1 MSIILNGTEHQ
12 VMDSTPKHTIL
23 CVDDEKQILSALKRL
38 LRKENFDLLT
48 ATSGEEGLNIMAS
61 RDIHLVISDH
71 RMPQMSG
78 ISFLAKVR
86 EIYPD
91 TIRILLTGYTE
102 VDSIKAS
109 INEGHVY
116 KFLLKPWNDDDLKQE
131 IKKALERYDL
141 LKSNHALHLMV
152 AAKNKELEEINKD
165 LETNIK
171 QRTRELELQNQALEL
186 TRVLFRGLPMVAM
199 GISYDRTIILINRQ
213 AEKLKI
219 NDRMVIVG
227 NCLTDYFSQDTMEK
241 LQPVFESQID
251 QVKFDL
257 IINMHT
263 YVLTLSALTGR
274 FVGKGFILCL
284 RQREG

>member
-1 MSIILNGTEHQ
+1 
-12 VMDSTPKHTIL
+12 MDSTPKHTIL

-48 ATSGEEGLNIMAS
+48 ATSGEEGLKIMAS
-61 RDIHLVISDH
+61 QDIHLVISDH

-86 EIYPD
+86 ETYPD

-102 VDSIKAS
+102 IDSIKAS
-109 INEGHVY
+109 VNEGHVY

-131 IKKALERYDL
+131 IRKALERYDL
-141 LKSNHALHLMV
+141 LEANQALHLMV
-152 AAKNKELEEINKD
+152 AAKNKELEKINKD
-165 LETNIK
+165 LETIIE

-186 TRVLFRGLPMVAM
+186 TRVLFKWLPMAAM
-199 GISYDRTIILINRQ
+199 GVSYDRTIILINRE

-227 NCLTDYFSQDTMEK
+227 NSLADYFFKDAMK
-241 LQPVFESQID
+241 KMLPVFESEIN
-251 QVKFDL
+251 QVQFD
-257 IINMHT
+257 IILNGHT

>member
-1 MSIILNGTEHQ
+1 MEHQ
-12 VMDSTPKHTIL
+12 AMDSTPKHTIL
-23 CVDDEKQILSALKRL
+23 CVDDEKHILSSLKRL

-48 ATSGEEGLNIMAS
+48 ATNGVDGLKIMAS

-71 RMPQMSG
+71 RMPDMSG

-86 EIYPD
+86 ETYPD

-102 VDSIKAS
+102 IDSIKAS

-131 IKKALERYDL
+131 IRKALERYDL
-141 LKSNHALHLMV
+141 IQSNQSLHLMV
-152 AAKNKELEEINKD
+152 AAKNKELEQINKD
-165 LETNIK
+165 LESIIK

-186 TRVLFRGLPMVAM
+186 TRVIFRGLPMAAM
-199 GISYDRTIILINRQ
+199 GVSYDRTIILINRQ

-227 NCLTDYFSQDTMEK
+227 NYLADYFSKDVMK
-241 LQPVFESQID
+241 KFLPVFESQIS

-257 IINMHT
+257 SMDNQVYI
-263 YVLTLSALTGR
+263 LTLSALTGR
-274 FVGKGFILCL
+274 FFGKGFILCL
-284 RQREG
+284 RKRAD

>member
-1 MSIILNGTEHQ
+1 
-12 VMDSTPKHTIL
+12 MDSTPKHTIL

-86 EIYPD
+86 ETYPD

-102 VDSIKAS
+102 IDSIKAS
-109 INEGHVY
+109 VNEGHVY

-131 IKKALERYDL
+131 IRKALERYDL
-141 LKSNHALHLMV
+141 LEANQALHLMV
-152 AAKNKELEEINKD
+152 AAKNKELEKINKD
-165 LETNIK
+165 LETIIK

-186 TRVLFRGLPMVAM
+186 TRVLFKWLPMAAM
-199 GISYDRTIILINRQ
+199 GVSYDRTIILINRE

-219 NDRMVIVG
+219 HDRMVIVG
-227 NCLTDYFSQDTMEK
+227 NSLADYFFKDTMK
-241 LQPVFESQID
+241 KMLPVFESQIN
-251 QVKFDL
+251 QVQFDITL
-257 IINMHT
+257 NGHM
-263 YVLTLSALTGR
+263 YALTLSALTGR

>member
-1 MSIILNGTEHQ
+1 
-12 VMDSTPKHTIL
+12 MDSTPKHTIL

-48 ATSGEEGLNIMAS
+48 ATSGEEGLKIMAS

-71 RMPQMSG
+71 RMPEMSG
-78 ISFLAKVR
+78 ISFLARVR
-86 EIYPD
+86 ETYPD

-141 LKSNHALHLMV
+141 LESNHSLHLMV
-152 AAKNKELEEINKD
+152 AAKNKELEQINTD
-165 LETNIK
+165 LETIIK

-186 TRVLFRGLPMVAM
+186 TRVLFRGLPMAAM
-199 GISYDRTIILINRQ
+199 GVSYDRTIILINRQ

-227 NCLTDYFSQDTMEK
+227 NCLADYFSEDTMK
-241 LQPVFESQID
+241 QLLPVFESQID
-251 QVKFDL
+251 QVKMD
-257 IINMHT
+257 ITINAHT

-284 RQREG
+284 RQREE

>member
-1 MSIILNGTEHQ
+1 
-12 VMDSTPKHTIL
+12 MDSTPKHTIL

-71 RMPQMSG
+71 RMPEMSG
-78 ISFLAKVR
+78 ISFLARVR
-86 EIYPD
+86 ETYPD

-116 KFLLKPWNDDDLKQE
+116 KFLLKPWNDEDLKQE

-141 LKSNHALHLMV
+141 LESNHSLHLMV
-152 AAKNKELEEINKD
+152 AAKNKELEQINKD
-165 LETNIK
+165 LETIIK

-186 TRVLFRGLPMVAM
+186 TRVLFRGLPMAAM

-227 NCLTDYFSQDTMEK
+227 NCLADYFSEDTMK
-241 LQPVFESQID
+241 NLLPVFESQID
-251 QVKFDL
+251 QVKMD
-257 IINMHT
+257 ITINKHT

-284 RQREG
+284 RQREE

>member
-1 MSIILNGTEHQ
+1 
-12 VMDSTPKHTIL
+12 MDSTPKHTIL
-23 CVDDEKQILSALKRL
+23 CVDDEKPILAALKRL
-38 LRKENFDLLT
+38 LRRENFDLLT

-61 RDIHLVISDH
+61 RDVHLVISDH

-86 EIYPD
+86 ETYPD

-141 LKSNHALHLMV
+141 LESNQALHLMV
-152 AAKNKELEEINKD
+152 AAKNKELEQINKD
-165 LETNIK
+165 LETIIK

-199 GISYDRTIILINRQ
+199 GVSYDRTIILINRQ

-227 NCLTDYFSQDTMEK
+227 NSLTDYFSQDTMKE
-241 LQPVFESQID
+241 LLPVFESQINEIR
-251 QVKFDL
+251 FD
-257 IINMHT
+257 ITINGHT
-263 YVLTLSALTGR
+263 YVLMLSALTGR

>member
-1 MSIILNGTEHQ
+1 
-12 VMDSTPKHTIL
+12 MDSAPKHTIL
-23 CVDDEKQILSALKRL
+23 CVDDERQILSALKRL
-38 LRKENFDLLT
+38 LRKENFNLLT
-48 ATSGEEGLNIMAS
+48 ATSGDEGLNIMAS

-86 EIYPD
+86 ETYPD

-141 LKSNHALHLMV
+141 LESNHTLHLMV
-152 AAKNKELEEINKD
+152 AEKNKELEQINKD
-165 LETNIK
+165 LETIIK

-186 TRVLFRGLPMVAM
+186 TRVLFRGLPMAAM
-199 GISYDRTIILINRQ
+199 GVSYDRTIILINRE
-213 AEKLKI
+213 AEKLKL

-227 NCLTDYFSQDTMEK
+227 NCLTDYFSQNTMKK
-241 LQPVFESQID
+241 LLPVFESKVN
-251 QVKFDL
+251 QVKFD
-257 IINMHT
+257 IAINDCT
-263 YVLTLSALTGR
+263 YVLTFSALTGR

-284 RQREG
+284 RQRGG

>member
-1 MSIILNGTEHQ
+1 
-12 VMDSTPKHTIL
+12 MDSTPKHTIL
-23 CVDDEKQILSALKRL
+23 CVDDERQILSALKRL

-61 RDIHLVISDH
+61 RDVHLVISDH

-86 EIYPD
+86 ETHPD

-141 LKSNHALHLMV
+141 LESNHALHLMV
-152 AAKNKELEEINKD
+152 AEKNKELEQINKD
-165 LETNIK
+165 LETIIK

-186 TRVLFRGLPMVAM
+186 TRVLFRGLPMAAM
-199 GISYDRTIILINRQ
+199 GVSYDRTIILINRE

-227 NCLTDYFSQDTMEK
+227 NCLTDYFSQDTMKK
-241 LQPVFESQID
+241 LLPVFESQVNH
-251 QVKFDL
+251 VKFD
-257 IINMHT
+257 IAVKDRI
-263 YVLTLSALTGR
+263 YVLTFSELTGR

-284 RQREG
+284 RQRGG